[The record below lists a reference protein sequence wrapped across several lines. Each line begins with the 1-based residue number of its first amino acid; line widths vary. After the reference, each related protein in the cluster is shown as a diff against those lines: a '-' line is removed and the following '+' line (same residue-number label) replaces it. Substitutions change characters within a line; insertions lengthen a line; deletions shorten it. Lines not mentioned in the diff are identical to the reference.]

1 MVLAINSFMP
11 NCIVLAESIA
21 SDFGGMLSLRF
32 AWEIVIMLMKT
43 LTETGSSDAKNQ

>member
-1 MVLAINSFMP
+1 MVLATKSFMP
-11 NCIVLAESIA
+11 NCMVLAEPLA
-21 SDFGGMLSLRF
+21 SDLGGMLSLRF